1 MRTAESR
8 KGGHAQ
14 AVCGARCGPGG
25 GRREAGGGRGPLSFH
40 REGRDT
46 AEMGQG
52 TAGCGAHVERAI
64 HVRDFGGLPV
74 IQRLIERRRALP
86 RVEKGAYGGM
96 RCEVREAGGGRRPRR
111 TQRAGKSQTDYA
123 VRVRSESTGRG
134 AHVEHE
140 LHTLDAGG
148 IPEVQRLIERRRAL
162 PRVEKGAYCGMR
174 LVVRAACG
182 RREAGDDR
190 GTRRVQ
196 DTGPDCAGMGKGMGG
211 AHDEHA
217 EHVSHAGGVPVRL
230 WQLLIERRRS
240 LPKVEGEEYGAGGAR
255 CEPGAGRRRATTR
268 RTVAACRAGP
278 DCRYGSESTLG
289 RSARRTWTSC
299 L

>member
-25 GRREAGGGRGPLSFH
+25 GRREAGGGRGPLSLH

-96 RCEVREAGGGRRPRR
+96 RCEVREAR
-111 TQRAGKSQTDYA
+111 
-123 VRVRSESTGRG
+123 
-134 AHVEHE
+134 
-140 LHTLDAGG
+140 
-148 IPEVQRLIERRRAL
+148 
-162 PRVEKGAYCGMR
+162 
-174 LVVRAACG
+174 G
-182 RREAGDDR
+182 RREA
-190 GTRRVQ
+190 T
-196 DTGPDCAGMGKGMGG
+196 A
-211 AHDEHA
+211 AH
-217 EHVSHAGGVPVRL
+217 
-230 WQLLIERRRS
+230 
-240 LPKVEGEEYGAGGAR
+240 
-255 CEPGAGRRRATTR
+255 
-268 RTVAACRAGP
+268 AACRKKP
-278 DCRYGSESTLG
+278 D
-289 RSARRTWTSC
+289 
-299 L
+299 